1 MDRTTRAVLVL
12 GPILTILFFFIN
24 IYLAGFVFV
33 IFITVLMSLL
43 IMQDSTSL
51 PDITAALS
59 EDAKTLILIN
69 RGSAAARRI
78 HVTLVPADREF
89 ELPSLGP
96 DGSHTFPLGGMTTEL
111 KAVVRFENDQ
121 GREFSQSFRLSALGG
136 ENDPLKPLIPLFGW
150 K

>member
-43 IMQDSTSL
+43 ILQDATSL
-51 PDITAALS
+51 PEITAALS
-59 EDAKTLILIN
+59 EDAKTLILTN
-69 RGSAAARRI
+69 VGSAAAHRI

-89 ELPSLGP
+89 EIPSLGA
-96 DGSHTFPLGGMTTEL
+96 DESHAHPLGGMMTEL
-111 KAVVRFENDQ
+111 KVVIRFENNQ

-136 ENDPLKPLIPLFGW
+136 EYDPLKPLIPVFGW